1 MSMLQSF
8 ITITVFDE
16 SKAWL
21 EDAHMEIFRL
31 LLQENDHSIA
41 VSNPSIGP
49 LMITSQLFKEF
60 TVFEE
65 KSSVLQGLKNK
76 LMLQGIFKTGKLLCS
91 HLFIPVNI
99 RNQHWILL
107 FIDCQ
112 RLAFCPINPFSP
124 LSPQQG
130 NLDLITPFLTVF
142 VTEFGLSSLI
152 LEVPSFVKRFPTQ
165 KDAFNCGVYVLM
177 YMLAFLEP
185 EILGNDMIPY
195 SAMQFRVLMS
205 AWFLTKSKPTFTL

>member
-1 MSMLQSF
+1 M
-8 ITITVFDE
+8 
-16 SKAWL
+16 
-21 EDAHMEIFRL
+21 
-31 LLQENDHSIA
+31 
-41 VSNPSIGP
+41 
-49 LMITSQLFKEF
+49 
-60 TVFEE
+60 
-65 KSSVLQGLKNK
+65 
-76 LMLQGIFKTGKLLCS
+76 
-91 HLFIPVNI
+91 

-112 RLAFCPINPFSP
+112 RLALCPINPLTP

-130 NLDLITPFLTVF
+130 DLDLITPFVTVF
-142 VTEFGLSSLI
+142 FTEFGLSSLI
-152 LEVPSFVKRFPTQ
+152 LEVPSFIKRFPTQ

-205 AWFLTKSKPTFTL
+205 AWFLTKSNSTFA